1 MSFLQDPRGSSF
13 FPIPAPRFPWLV
25 TAWVQPW
32 LLSLYSF
39 SLDHLSAFY
48 QDMSWGSI
56 WSNRK
61 VIVICILCLGTLFS
75 IKVTFWCSEW
85 IMFNP
90 LLFFKGTIS
99 LKSIKT
105 TKQSSI
111 PLLISNIIILVV
123 QSSFVSRNY
132 FINVGNSLSTKLE
145 NF

>member
-1 MSFLQDPRGSSF
+1 MSFLQDSRGSSF

-32 LLSLYSF
+32 LLSSYSF

-48 QDMSWGSI
+48 QDMSCGPI

-61 VIVICILCLGTLFS
+61 VTVMCILCLGTLFS

-90 LLFFKGTIS
+90 LLFFKGTLALNQ
-99 LKSIKT
+99 LKQQNKAQFFCLFPI
-105 TKQSSI
+105 
-111 PLLISNIIILVV
+111 LLFWLFKVALCREIIL
-123 QSSFVSRNY
+123 
-132 FINVGNSLSTKLE
+132 
-145 NF
+145 